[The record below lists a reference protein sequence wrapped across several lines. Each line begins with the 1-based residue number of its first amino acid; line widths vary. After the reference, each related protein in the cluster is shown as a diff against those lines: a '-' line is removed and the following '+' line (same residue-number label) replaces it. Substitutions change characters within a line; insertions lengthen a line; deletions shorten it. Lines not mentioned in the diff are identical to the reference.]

1 MTFIDSS
8 INAPIFNRNKSKK
21 LFTDKLFHRFKD
33 IFQEVYEEKWKQ
45 KFEENSIWYASINCV
60 GRLYVS
66 LLSLL
71 LKMVDSKT
79 VFQVWASANWWHGS
93 LCIKKWG
100 RICLGLQK
108 LWWRCSKWFTC
119 SRCCN
124 LFQLFGVAH
133 INMVLVP
140 LSECWGHCYILAIFS
155 TSIFANGVFLRELFS
170 NQYFFNCLAKSCFK
184 LFIFDV
190 D

>member
-1 MTFIDSS
+1 MLQFS
-8 INAPIFNRNKSKK
+8 IETNPKNCSLIYYFTGLRTYSRRYMKK
-21 LFTDKLFHRFKD
+21 NGSRSLKK
-33 IFQEVYEEKWKQ
+33 IQY
-45 KFEENSIWYASINCV
+45 
-60 GRLYVS
+60 GM
-66 LLSLL
+66 LLSIVWDDSLYL
-71 LKMVDSKT
+71 FYHCYLKWLIQGLF

-124 LFQLFGVAH
+124 LFQLFGVTH

-170 NQYFFNCLAKSCFK
+170 DQYFF
-184 LFIFDV
+184 
-190 D
+190 